1 MINAVRRIA
10 IRWLKSEVR
19 RCWLLLRYVL
29 LPKLLGR
36 KARAEVYLALN
47 DPYSYVLVQA
57 LPELM
62 ARYHV
67 EFALYLVYENSPS
80 MANPKL
86 WREWSLK
93 DAAHIAELYQ
103 LRIPAQMPDAES
115 LATGQHLW
123 QFEVKSIDDAI
134 KIFEQTWKT
143 GFERHYHLST
153 PIINFQLQ
161 NQARL
166 ERKGHYLP
174 ATIFFAGEW
183 FWSLD
188 RLAHFELR
196 LQKLKMAI
204 ADTEVYY
211 QRNSLQLPI
220 LSSESNVN
228 QNKTLTAYLS
238 IRSPYSYLGF
248 VQAQRLASHYQLK
261 LEIKPVIPMM
271 MRGLT
276 VAPAKQKYIF
286 LDAIREA
293 ERHQIGFG
301 KFADPIGQGIYNSYP
316 LFPYMAQQGLL
327 TDYVQAL
334 YQAVYVDGCD
344 LAERANI
351 RHICDKL
358 GVDEQQAL
366 DYGQQCDWQ
375 HQMQVNQQALDD
387 MGFWGVPCFQFRDL
401 TCWGQDRLWQI
412 ERCLLAEQ

>member
-1 MINAVRRIA
+1 MINAVRRMV
-10 IRWLKSEVR
+10 IRWLKSEAR

-29 LPKLLGR
+29 VPKVLGR

-57 LPELM
+57 LPELI
-62 ARYHV
+62 ARYKI
-67 EFALYLVYENSPS
+67 EFTLFLVYENSPS

-86 WREWSLK
+86 WRDWSLK
-93 DAAHIAELYQ
+93 DAGQIAELYQ
-103 LRIPAQMPDAES
+103 LNVPADMPDPDN
-115 LATGQHLW
+115 LATGQHMW

-134 KIFEQTWKT
+134 NIFEQTWKT

-153 PIINFQLQ
+153 PVINFQLH

-188 RLAHFELR
+188 RLAHFEVR

-204 ADTEVYY
+204 ADGEIYY
-211 QRNSLQLPI
+211 QRNSLKLPTLPNQ
-220 LSSESNVN
+220 LSSS
-228 QNKTLTAYLS
+228 KSRTLTAYLS
-238 IRSPYSYLGF
+238 IRSPYSYLGLI
-248 VQAQRLASHYQLK
+248 QAQRLAKHYQLQ
-261 LEIKPVIPMM
+261 LEIKPVIPMV

-276 VAPAKQKYIF
+276 VPPAKQKYIF

-293 ERHQIGFG
+293 KRHQIRFG
-301 KFADPIGQGIYNSYP
+301 KFADPIGEGIFNSYP
-316 LFPYMAQQGLL
+316 LFPYMEQQGLL
-327 TDYVQAL
+327 TEYVQAL
-334 YQAVYVDGCD
+334 YQAVYVEGRD
-344 LAERANI
+344 LAQRDNI
-351 RHICDKL
+351 QDICNEL

-366 DYGQQCDWQ
+366 DYGQQTDWQ
-375 HQMQVNQQALDD
+375 YQMQINQQALDD
-387 MGFWGVPCFQFRDL
+387 MGFWGVPCFQFGDL

-412 ERCLLAEQ
+412 EKSLLAKQ